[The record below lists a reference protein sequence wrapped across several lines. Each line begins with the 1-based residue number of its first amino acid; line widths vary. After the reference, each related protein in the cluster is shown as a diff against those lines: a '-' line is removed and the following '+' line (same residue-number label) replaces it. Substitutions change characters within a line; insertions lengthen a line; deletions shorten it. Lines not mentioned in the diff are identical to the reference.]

1 MPVPIRR
8 PEDNLQNSVL
18 SFHVILGL
26 HSSCQACSKHLF
38 PTHAYVSPLRLLS
51 EKIIQFLGLTGSP
64 YRSLLRIQYGVSII
78 CKRVEKACSL
88 LLQMQ
93 HSGGTLLY
101 RVQIK
106 SLDSNTNET
115 GRVLLS
121 IPQQVRNGHST
132 AGSFRRLGSARQ
144 HRRLTSVSA
153 MKRWIVLKMVFSFLN
168 FWSVKLAL
176 VC

>member
-1 MPVPIRR
+1 MTLDGFNTHTLEMATVSVTK
-8 PEDNLQNSVL
+8 SVL
-18 SFHVILGL
+18 FTFRNGEVR
-26 HSSCQACSKHLF
+26 
-38 PTHAYVSPLRLLS
+38 Y

-78 CKRVEKACSL
+78 CKRVEKACSP

>member
-1 MPVPIRR
+1 MTLDGFNTHTLEMATVSVTK
-8 PEDNLQNSVL
+8 SVL
-18 SFHVILGL
+18 
-26 HSSCQACSKHLF
+26 F
-38 PTHAYVSPLRLLS
+38 PFRNGEVRY